1 MKINNDWKLETVPMN
16 IVLLKRS
23 RVKAKQGK
31 PAHDSWG
38 VKGYYS
44 SVKNA
49 LKGLVG
55 FEVADTELKDLK
67 VIVDK
72 IEELYVLINNLSIP
86 TEKP

>member
-1 MKINNDWKLETVPMN
+1 LIINKEWKIETVPMN

-23 RVKAKQGK
+23 RIKAKPDK
-31 PAHDSWG
+31 PAHDSWS

-55 FEVADTELKDLK
+55 FEIVDTELKDLK
-67 VIVDK
+67 TIVAK
-72 IEELYVLINNLSIP
+72 IDELYALIDKLSIP
-86 TEKP
+86 TDKP